1 MKYLLDTCLV
11 SELIKKE
18 PNPKVVTW
26 LDSRD
31 EESLFLS
38 VLTMGELQKGV
49 SKLPD
54 NDRKETLQNWI
65 ENDLTERF
73 AGRILD
79 VNLGIS
85 LVWGR
90 LLGANELEGVSL
102 PVMDSLIAATA
113 IANGMTVV
121 TRNVKDMGR
130 CTSKVLNPWD
140 PKKAK

>member
-65 ENDLTERF
+65 ESDLTERF